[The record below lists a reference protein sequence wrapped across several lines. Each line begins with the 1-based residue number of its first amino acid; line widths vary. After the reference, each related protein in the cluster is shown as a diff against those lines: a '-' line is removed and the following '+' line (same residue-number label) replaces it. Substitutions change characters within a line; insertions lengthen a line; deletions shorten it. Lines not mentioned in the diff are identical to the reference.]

1 MSATWRVLITRP
13 AAENAVLAQLLA
25 EHGIYTHGMPL
36 LDMAALPET
45 GAQRELMLGLD
56 RYSTVVVV
64 SKPAA
69 RYALERLDTYWPQ
82 PPLRPQWFTVGAASG
97 GILVDYGLNVQ
108 WPPNGDDS
116 EALLAL
122 PAFEESLRQPNPRV
136 LVMRADEGRNFLA
149 QTMAA
154 RGISVDFLPLY
165 RRFLPE
171 YPERV
176 LIQSVAEHSLN
187 GLVTSSEQGLRNLV
201 RLAGADWPQL
211 CRLPLFV
218 PSPRVAQT
226 ARDLG
231 ARQVI
236 DCQGASNQALL
247 AALRCNAPAQ
257 PLEG

>member
-1 MSATWRVLITRP
+1 MVATWRVLITRP
-13 AAENAVLAQLLA
+13 AADNAVLGQLLGGY
-25 EHGIYTHGMPL
+25 GIYSHGMPL
-36 LDMAALPET
+36 LDMQPLPET
-45 GAQRELMLGLD
+45 PQQRQILLELD

-69 RYALERLDTYWPQ
+69 RYMLQRLDQYWPQ

-97 GILVDYGLNVQ
+97 EILADYGLNVC
-108 WPPNGDDS
+108 WPTTGDDS

-122 PAFEESLRQPNPRV
+122 PGFERSLQQPGPRV
-136 LVMRADEGRNFLA
+136 LVVRADQGREFLA
-149 QTMAA
+149 QSMAA
-154 RGISVDFLPLY
+154 RGIIVDFLPLY
-165 RRFLPE
+165 QRFMPE
-171 YPERV
+171 YPDGV
-176 LIQSVAEHSLN
+176 LLQAVSEHALN
-187 GLVTSSEQGLRNLV
+187 GLVVSSEQGLHNLI
-201 RLAGADWPQL
+201 RLAGPDWATL

-247 AALRCNAPAQ
+247 AALQRNAPAQ
-257 PLEG
+257 P